1 MIQKPKLRKLIINYD
16 RWKLSSPYEKDT
28 VSSCCGTEYSEDNE
42 CESCGHEC
50 RTIDEDEYLELEKE
64 SYLEDR
70 R

>member
-1 MIQKPKLRKLIINYD
+1 MNYD
-16 RWKLSSPYEKDT
+16 RWKLSSPDEKDM
-28 VSSCCGTEYSEDNE
+28 VSSCCGAEYSEDNE

-50 RTIDEDEYLELEKE
+50 KTIDEDEYFELEKE